1 LELIPA
7 IRCNLFLFKEKK
19 EKDFHSYQGTFFINI
34 MNLIIETER
43 LILREMLP
51 SDAEALFEMDSNP
64 NVHQYLWNKPLT
76 SIDEVYQYIEK
87 VRNQYLENNIGRFVV
102 ILKETNELI
111 GWAGLKY
118 NTEMVNNK
126 VHFYDIGYRLN
137 EKFWGKGYAS
147 EASFA
152 WLDYGFKVM
161 KIKVMEAAAHTANI
175 ASNRILQKIGLKM
188 TEQYLEEGISWN
200 WYELKNPNL

>member
-1 LELIPA
+1 
-7 IRCNLFLFKEKK
+7 
-19 EKDFHSYQGTFFINI
+19 
-34 MNLIIETER
+34 MNLILETER
-43 LILREMLP
+43 LILREMLL

-102 ILKETNELI
+102 VLKETNELI

-118 NTEMVNNK
+118 NTEIVNNK

-161 KIKVMEAAAHTANI
+161 KINIMEAAAHTANI

-188 TEQYLEEGISWN
+188 TEQYLEDGVSWN

>member
-1 LELIPA
+1 
-7 IRCNLFLFKEKK
+7 
-19 EKDFHSYQGTFFINI
+19 
-34 MNLIIETER
+34 MNLILETDR
-43 LILREMLP
+43 LLLREMLV
-51 SDAEALFEMDSNP
+51 SDAEALFEMDRNP
-64 NVHQYLWNKPLT
+64 KVHQYLWNKPVKEI
-76 SIDEVYQYIEK
+76 SEVYATIESVKKQYT
-87 VRNQYLENNIGRFVV
+87 QNNIGRFVI

-126 VHFYDIGYRLN
+126 IHFYDIGYRLN

-152 WLDYGFKVM
+152 WLDYGFKTM
-161 KIKVMEAAAHTANI
+161 KIPAMEAAAHTDNI
-175 ASNRILQKIGLKM
+175 ASNRILQKIGLEM
-188 TEQYLEEGISWN
+188 TETYLEDGVSWN

>member
-1 LELIPA
+1 
-7 IRCNLFLFKEKK
+7 
-19 EKDFHSYQGTFFINI
+19 
-34 MNLIIETER
+34 MNLILETER

-64 NVHQYLWNKPLT
+64 NVHKYLWNKPLT
-76 SIDEVYQYIEK
+76 SIDGVYQYIEM

-102 ILKETNELI
+102 VLKETNELI

-118 NTEMVNNK
+118 NTEIVNNK

-152 WLDYGFKVM
+152 WLDYGFNVM
-161 KIKVMEAAAHTANI
+161 KIKVMEAAAHTDNI

-188 TEQYLEEGISWN
+188 TEQYLEEGVSWN